1 MSLYDQ
7 VQQANTPYM
16 SQFVGS
22 IVPELNSYSQAMQ
35 QRYNTAADTDD
46 MLAEGLG
53 NLQHLNFDADTQ
65 YANELKQQ
73 YYQRL
78 TDRASQGDFENMGRR
93 TRLDAVRFSQAY
105 QPLIQRQ
112 KDYAEIIKK
121 VQSDPNIADPDK
133 KQQILQ
139 YISHMNT
146 TPKVGS
152 DFQRDQN
159 GRVQLGG
166 IQDWAYAPDV
176 DINKKLV
183 DLLSKKEA
191 DIHASRYYSDSHG
204 NLINTVTKL
213 RDSKYMAELADQMM
227 RTDPEIQAM
236 LNRDTTLQT
245 YNLSPDDVKRNL
257 SNMGLDKSA
266 YQQLKSQGM
275 NNHEAAAYI
284 KAHPQVGD
292 GMTSPLDATKAS
304 LMSSGMSEQA
314 AERTI
319 LAQQVKEN
327 MMSPHANFAGGLLGY
342 RQETTDHMTDH
353 FAVANLAAKL
363 AAAPK
368 DPNLITMQGMNSTS
382 SQEDPIQTAKTH
394 TATVE
399 DLKNNASTVQ
409 AAILAGMKSTG
420 IATGNAKQDL
430 TTAIAM
436 MHNPV
441 KLNALKVELARTK
454 PQEAQILESVAGD
467 YTNKAAIV
475 ESQSNH
481 LNDIE
486 KAGGVDW
493 DKDYKD
499 YVAHKSGRSV
509 ENFFDSTIKSKQ
521 DYMNAVRTNKLFY
534 IESSANPLK
543 RGPNKDYEAALQ
555 KGIKAINDGTAQA
568 AGYTTIEPTGSGKTV
583 ALTDAV
589 TNLVVNGKTSG
600 IDLNKPQGGSIDVL
614 SSMGLDPKSKDFE
627 KEVKNLQVRFNTE
640 GVNNKP
646 TITVTYQGQSKVFQ
660 LQNMPQG
667 LQDELNLEVVKA
679 GAVANTSD
687 YGRTRMKQGLIGFGS
702 SVTPDITPQ
711 YLKTVNP
718 DPSSAPKSLSDKYAV
733 KVKDA
738 GAGNRRY
745 ELYRKMP
752 DGTIKDMG
760 VKFDSVDDLFGAIGQ
775 ERMNE
780 VTTETMQ
787 KQLNRQR

>member
-22 IVPELNSYSQAMQ
+22 IVPELNQYSQAMQ

-78 TDRASQGDFENMGRR
+78 TDRAARGDFENMGRR

-112 KDYAEIIKK
+112 KDFAEIIKK

-176 DINKKLV
+176 DINKKLI
-183 DLLSKKEA
+183 DTLSKKEA
-191 DIHASRYYSDSHG
+191 DIKAGHYFQDGHG
-204 NLINTVTKL
+204 NLVNTVEKL
-213 RDSKYMAELADQMM
+213 RDPRYMAQLAQELMK
-227 RTDPEIQAM
+227 TDPEIQAM
-236 LNRDTTLQT
+236 LNRDTTLKT
-245 YNLSPDDVKRNL
+245 YNLSSDDVKKSL

-275 NNHEAAAYI
+275 NNHEIVAYI
-284 KAHPQVGD
+284 RAHPKIGD

-304 LMSSGMSEQA
+304 LMSSGMSEAA
-314 AERTI
+314 AERAI
-319 LAQQVKEN
+319 LADQVKQQ
-327 MMSPHANFAGGLLGY
+327 MMDPHAEFAGGLLGY
-342 RQETTDHMTDH
+342 KQDTNDHMVDH
-353 FAVANLAAKL
+353 YAVARLTASLNT
-363 AAAPK
+363 APK
-368 DPNLITMQGMNSTS
+368 DPNLIAIQGMNSTS
-382 SQEDPIQTAKTH
+382 SQENPVEAAKAH
-394 TATVE
+394 VAATE
-399 DLKNNASTVQ
+399 DLKNNAQTVQ
-409 AAILAGMKSTG
+409 SAILAGLKNSGMG
-420 IATGNAKQDL
+420 TGNAKQDL
-430 TTAIAM
+430 STAIAM

-441 KLNALKVELARTK
+441 KLNALKVALARTN
-454 PQEAQILESVAGD
+454 PQAAQTLESVAAD
-467 YTNKAAIV
+467 YNNKAAIV
-475 ESQSNH
+475 QAQSNH
-481 LNDIE
+481 INDIE
-486 KAGGVDW
+486 KAGGWDW
-493 DKDYKD
+493 DAQYKQYVKD
-499 YVAHKSGRSV
+499 KSGRSIS
-509 ENFFDSTIKSKQ
+509 NIFDSHIKSKA
-521 DYMNAVRTNKLFY
+521 DYMNAVRTGKLITPNDFT
-534 IESSANPLK
+534 LQ
-543 RGPNKDYEAALQ
+543 GPTGDYKDAVH
-555 KGIKAINDGTAQA
+555 KGMKSINDGISQG
-568 AGYTTIEPTGSGKTV
+568 AGYTMIEPTGSGKAA

-589 TNLVVNGKTSG
+589 TNLVVNNKASA
-600 IDLNKPQGGSIDVL
+600 IDLNKPDGGPVDIMTT
-614 SSMGLDPKSKDFE
+614 MGLDPKSKTFDQD
-627 KEVKNLQVRFNTE
+627 VKNLQVRFNTE
-640 GVNNKP
+640 GVNGRP
-646 TITVTYQGQSKVFQ
+646 TVTATYKGQARVFQ

-667 LQDELNLEVVKA
+667 LQDELNLEVVKSGA
-679 GAVANTSD
+679 GANTTD
-687 YGRTRMKQGLIGFGS
+687 YGRNKLKQGLIGFGT
-702 SVTPDITPQ
+702 SVTPDITAQ

-718 DPSSAPKSLSDKYAV
+718 GPSGVLKSLSDKYAV

-752 DGTIKDMG
+752 DGTSKSMD

-780 VTTETMQ
+780 VTPQITQ

>member
-22 IVPELNSYSQAMQ
+22 IVPELNQYSQAMQ
-35 QRYNTAADTDD
+35 QRYNTATDTDD

-78 TDRASQGDFENMGRR
+78 NDRASRGDFENMGRR
-93 TRLDAVRFSQAY
+93 TRLDAMRFSQAY

-112 KDYAEIIKK
+112 KDYAEIVKK

-146 TPKVGS
+146 TPRSGS
-152 DFQRDQN
+152 DYQRDQN

-191 DIHASRYYSDSHG
+191 DVRAGRYFSDGHG
-204 NLINTVTKL
+204 NLVNTVEKV
-213 RDSKYMAELADQMM
+213 RDPRYMSELADQMM
-227 RTDPEIQAM
+227 RTDPEIKAM
-236 LNRDTTLQT
+236 INRDTTLQT
-245 YNLSPDDVKRNL
+245 YNLSPDDVRKNL
-257 SNMGLDKSA
+257 SSMGLDKSA
-266 YQQLKSQGM
+266 YTQLRSKGM
-275 NNHEAAAYI
+275 NDHEAKTYI
-284 KAHPQVGD
+284 KSHGNLGD

-304 LMSSGMSEQA
+304 LMSSGMSEEA
-314 AERTI
+314 AEKSI
-319 LAQQVKEN
+319 LSNQIKEG
-327 MMSPHANFAGGLLGY
+327 MMSPHANFVGGLLGY
-342 RQETTDHMTDH
+342 KQETTDHMTDH
-353 FAVANLAAKL
+353 IAVLHAQAALANM
-363 AAAPK
+363 K
-368 DPNLITMQGMNSTS
+368 DPNLMLIQGMNSTP
-382 SQEDPIQTAKTH
+382 SQENPVETAKQH
-394 TATVE
+394 V
-399 DLKNNASTVQ
+399 ASTQDLQTNAQSVQ
-409 AAILAGMKSTG
+409 SAILAGLKSTG
-420 IATGNAKQDL
+420 MSSGNPKQDISD
-430 TTAIAM
+430 AVAM

-441 KLNALKVELARTK
+441 KLNALKVELAKTH
-454 PQEAQILESVAGD
+454 PQEAQVLESIAAE
-467 YTNKAAIV
+467 YNNKAAIV
-475 ESQSNH
+475 QAQSNH
-481 LNDIE
+481 VNDLE
-486 KAGGVDW
+486 KAGGWDW
-493 DKDYKD
+493 DKKYQE
-499 YVAHKSGRSV
+499 YVKAKSGRSV
-509 ENFFDSTIKSKQ
+509 SNIFDSHIKSKT
-521 DYMNAVRTNKLFY
+521 DYMNAVRTGKLVTPDDFTTIGPTGEYKDAVNK
-534 IESSANPLK
+534 
-543 RGPNKDYEAALQ
+543 GM
-555 KGIKAINDGTAQA
+555 KAMNDGIAQG
-568 AGYTTIEPTGSGKTV
+568 AGYTMLEPTGSGKAA

-589 TNLVVNGKTSG
+589 TNLVINSRASG
-600 IDLNKPQGGSIDVL
+600 IDLNKPTSGPSDIVT
-614 SSMGLDPKSKDFE
+614 SMGLDPRSKDFD

-640 GVNNKP
+640 GVNGKP
-646 TITVTYQGQSKVFQ
+646 TITASLNGTSKVFQ

-679 GAVANTSD
+679 GASANTTD
-687 YGRTRMKQGLIGFGS
+687 YGRTKLKQGLIGFGT
-702 SVTPDITPQ
+702 SVTPDITAQ

-718 DPSSAPKSLSDKYAV
+718 GASGVLKSLSDKYAV

-752 DGTIKDMG
+752 DGTTKPMG

-775 ERMNE
+775 ERMKE
-780 VTTETMQ
+780 VTPVPTQT
-787 KQLNRQR
+787 QLNRQR